1 MYFESE
7 YRRQAM
13 EKWQSSR
20 AETEKEIIDDLRKSQ
35 EHIASAFEQIRSR
48 LSSFLPFSGR
58 SHNRYE

>member
-1 MYFESE
+1 MFFEYE

-20 AETEKEIIDDLRKSQ
+20 AETEKEIVDDLRKSQ
-35 EHIASAFEQIRSR
+35 TQISGYLDRIR
-48 LSSFLPFSGR
+48 GRVISFFPYGR

>member
-1 MYFESE
+1 MIFESE

-20 AETEKEIIDDLRKSQ
+20 VETEREIVDDLRKSH
-35 EHIASAFEQIRSR
+35 ETFKKAFDRFRNRIVS
-48 LSSFLPFSGR
+48 LLPYGR